1 MKTLYANLI
10 CAAGMQLLFAGVC
23 NAQAPAMVLKAP
35 TGSVTIDGQ
44 LQEWGDTLSYYNAET
59 KIRYTISNDKDKL
72 YLVVKVKDPIQESNI
87 LVGGLSFNVDTK
99 GKKRTSFVT
108 TFPSNGETPLP
119 FVSMVGN
126 EPLEQKALRAK
137 YSKLKKIA
145 ISGYRDVNE
154 DYITT
159 SNTYGIQV
167 AMDYDDKGYLVYEEA
182 IPLELLHPGDLA
194 KGEWSFNIKLNGLE
208 KPARQVVTTTSE
220 IVAVPS
226 NGRGGGSPSGGR
238 GGSGRRGGTGPDPSA
253 SSGGSITPT
262 IDFWGR
268 FSLAKTQ

>member
-1 MKTLYANLI
+1 MKTLYANLM

-23 NAQAPAMVLKAP
+23 TAQAPAMVLKAP
-35 TGSVTIDGQ
+35 AGAVTIDGQ
-44 LQEWGDTLSYYNAET
+44 AQEWGDTLSYYNAEN

-87 LVGGLSFNVDTK
+87 LLGGLTFNVDTK

-119 FVSMVGN
+119 FVSKVGN
-126 EPLEQKALRAK
+126 EPLEQKALRAR

-145 ISGYRDVNE
+145 VSGYRDVNE

-182 IPLELLHPGDLA
+182 IPMELLHPGDLA

-208 KPARQVVTTTSE
+208 KPSGGPAPGADISSS
-220 IVAVPS
+220 AAS
-226 NGRGGGSPSGGR
+226 GGGRGGSGGGR
-238 GGSGRRGGTGPDPSA
+238 GGSGRKVPSDPSIT
-253 SSGGSITPT
+253 SGGSITPT